1 MGGHGW
7 VSRVEMGE
15 GRARRPWGLVV
26 LRECRGARTVH
37 MRDGSVRL
45 LDRREADE
53 AEACHKGWEGGGGRR
68 VWCRGGADTAAV
80 QAVLRRVGC
89 GQAQWAE
96 LRAGTQI
103 AILMWCLVRR
113 LVAASV

>member
-53 AEACHKGWEGGGGRR
+53 AEACHKRWEGGG
-68 VWCRGGADTAAV
+68 AA
-80 QAVLRRVGC
+80 RVG
-89 GQAQWAE
+89 A
-96 LRAGTQI
+96 AGEQT
-103 AILMWCLVRR
+103 RR
-113 LVAASV
+113 LCRLCCAAWAAGRLSGRSFGQGLR